1 MVSKLLDLQKY
12 GWIHPPSPTC
22 YIKIVQRISAISCG
36 AAVGESPHSEEVI
49 YVVYR
54 YSIYSINE
62 ISLGGGVIVQKIS
75 AIFCGAAVEESP
87 HSEEVI

>member
-1 MVSKLLDLQKY
+1 VYSIYSINGISL
-12 GWIHPPSPTC
+12 GGGV
-22 YIKIVQRISAISCG
+22 IVQRISAISCG

-62 ISLGGGVIVQKIS
+62 ISLGWW
-75 AIFCGAAVEESP
+75 CEERG
-87 HSEEVI
+87 